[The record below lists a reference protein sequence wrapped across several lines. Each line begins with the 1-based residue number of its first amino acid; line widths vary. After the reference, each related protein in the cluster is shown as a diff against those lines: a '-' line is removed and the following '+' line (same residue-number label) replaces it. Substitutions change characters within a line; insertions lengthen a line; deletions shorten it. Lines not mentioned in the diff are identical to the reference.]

1 MRCFNESRQKLAE
14 LFCEV
19 DLAVMPSRTEGFGL
33 AALEA
38 LSAGLPVL
46 VSGNS
51 GFGEA
56 LRKVPHGSSCVVES
70 EDPKVGQMRSKLSV
84 RKAGRCVLESLKWY
98 MEHIQKSTAGRNS
111 AMN

>member
-1 MRCFNESRQKLAE
+1 MLKTVFSNLTVRSFLQDRESFKS

-38 LSAGLPVL
+38 LSAGLPIL
-46 VSGNS
+46 VSKNS

-56 LRKVPHGSSCVVES
+56 LRKVKFGPYFVANSIWTVFRRISSLIR
-70 EDPKVGQMRSKLSV
+70 G
-84 RKAGRCVLESLKWY
+84 G
-98 MEHIQKSTAGRNS
+98 
-111 AMN
+111 

>member
-1 MRCFNESRQKLAE
+1 MEIEEGELEDVKDSFLECGIEANNLTVRSFLQDRESFKS

-38 LSAGLPVL
+38 LSAGLPIL
-46 VSGNS
+46 VSKNS

-56 LRKVPHGSSCVVES
+56 LRKVKFGPYFVANSIWTVFRRISSLIR
-70 EDPKVGQMRSKLSV
+70 G
-84 RKAGRCVLESLKWY
+84 G
-98 MEHIQKSTAGRNS
+98 
-111 AMN
+111 